1 MMTRPIA
8 TLSDCRSPVSA
19 VHQVTFDKLAE
30 RFGKCDVGTKEGKAW
45 MPADIEVGPRTAERV
60 NSVSLLVLDVEA
72 DAEAVKGESGDPL
85 RDKHGDIVKRI
96 IGPEPPAVDDM
107 LADPL
112 PVDDLL
118 TEARK
123 IEAAQK
129 SALTRRH
136 GGQSGNVIQAFNDQA
151 DRPWLL
157 KLLWPLIERFVADL
171 AKDIFEKL
179 KDRSKEAVQNHL
191 ETRQREAMQKASS
204 AEQSAKEATNPQEK
218 EELEFSATMWREMAQ
233 KLQADNDALKAQLNN
248 LVLVA
253 EQEFDSKIKNG
264 QPSIDVSKEAMTLVV
279 GDQRTTLPALPP
291 PKSE

>member
-1 MMTRPIA
+1 M
-8 TLSDCRSPVSA
+8 
-19 VHQVTFDKLAE
+19 
-30 RFGKCDVGTKEGKAW
+30 
-45 MPADIEVGPRTAERV
+45 
-60 NSVSLLVLDVEA
+60 
-72 DAEAVKGESGDPL
+72 
-85 RDKHGDIVKRI
+85 
-96 IGPEPPAVDDM
+96 
-107 LADPL
+107 
-112 PVDDLL
+112 
-118 TEARK
+118 
-123 IEAAQK
+123 
-129 SALTRRH
+129 
-136 GGQSGNVIQAFNDQA
+136 IQAQVMKYVA
-151 DRPWLL
+151 TTVGPWLL

-264 QPSIDVSKEAMTLVV
+264 HTITL
-279 GDQRTTLPALPP
+279 GKRFRRIRNP
-291 PKSE
+291 